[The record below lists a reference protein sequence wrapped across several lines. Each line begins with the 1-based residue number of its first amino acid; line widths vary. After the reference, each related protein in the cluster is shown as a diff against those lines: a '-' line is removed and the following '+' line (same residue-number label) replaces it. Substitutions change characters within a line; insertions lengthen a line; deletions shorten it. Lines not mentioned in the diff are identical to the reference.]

1 MSYAKRYLQAHG
13 QTATIQRTPSATTV
27 VSLKR
32 STKAT
37 RDPGI
42 RDSFWEGIADNTSN
56 LAGGEIMTVGTDN
69 YLVQS
74 ANTDPASGELAF
86 FAVKTNAE
94 LTPKRITAS
103 LDADNNIVEVWGWT
117 PSGAIIEGYGQI
129 ITAQLRASDPGLL
142 DSSKYLFYVPASAG
156 LQVMDRVILSGEN
169 LMVNAPPDSVMLQG
183 VLRVQCGSDN
193 RV

>member
-13 QTATIQRTPSATTV
+13 QAATIQRTPTATTI
-27 VSLKR
+27 VSMKR
-32 STKAT
+32 STRAT

-42 RDSFWEGIADNTSN
+42 RDSFWEGIADNASN
-56 LAGGEIMTVGTDN
+56 LAGGEIMTVGADN
-69 YLVQS
+69 YLIQS

-117 PSGAIIEGYGQI
+117 PSGTVVEGFGQI
-129 ITAQLRASDPGLL
+129 VTAQLRASDPGLL
-142 DSSKYLFYVPASAG
+142 DSSRYLFFVPASAG
-156 LQVMDRVILSGEN
+156 LQVMDRVILTGEN
-169 LMVNAPPDSVMLQG
+169 LMVNAIDSLMLEG
-183 VLRVQCGSDN
+183 VSRIQCGSDN

>member
-13 QTATIQRTPSATTV
+13 QTATIQRTPTATTT
-27 VSLKR
+27 VSMKR
-32 STKAT
+32 SSKSVSNPGT
-37 RDPGI
+37 RDA
-42 RDSFWEGIADNTSN
+42 SWEGLADVSSA
-56 LAGGEIMTVGTDN
+56 LVGGEIMTVGADR
-69 YLVQS
+69 YLIQS

-86 FAVKTNAE
+86 FAVKTNAD
-94 LTPKRITAS
+94 LTPQRITAS

-117 PSGAIIEGYGQI
+117 PSGTIIEGYGQI

>member
-1 MSYAKRYLQAHG
+1 M
-13 QTATIQRTPSATTV
+13 ATIQRTPPATTI
-27 VSLKR
+27 VSMKR
-32 STKAT
+32 STRAT

-42 RDSFWEGIADNTSN
+42 RDSFWEGIADNASN
-56 LAGGEIMTVGTDN
+56 LAGGEIMTVGADN
-69 YLVQS
+69 YLIQS

-117 PSGAIIEGYGQI
+117 PSGTVVEGFGQI
-129 ITAQLRASDPGLL
+129 VTAQLRASDPGLL
-142 DSSKYLFYVPASAG
+142 DSSRYLFFVPASAG
-156 LQVMDRVILSGEN
+156 LQVMDRVILTGEN
-169 LMVNAPPDSVMLQG
+169 LMVNAIDSLMLEG
-183 VLRVQCGSDN
+183 VSRIQCGSDN